1 MKRGEKVNVYQR
13 PSTKEDFEGVAT
25 LVFVATLVSPVDSHS
40 HPKVWSVRFNRDEGT
55 VVRKVWAEDR
65 VTK

>member
-1 MKRGEKVNVYQR
+1 VKRGEKVNVYQR

-25 LVFVATLVSPVDSHS
+25 LVSPIDSLS
-40 HPKVWSVRFNRDEGT
+40 RPEVWSVRFNRDEGT

>member
-1 MKRGEKVNVYQR
+1 
-13 PSTKEDFEGVAT
+13 
-25 LVFVATLVSPVDSHS
+25 
-40 HPKVWSVRFNRDEGT
+40 VWSVRFNRDEGT